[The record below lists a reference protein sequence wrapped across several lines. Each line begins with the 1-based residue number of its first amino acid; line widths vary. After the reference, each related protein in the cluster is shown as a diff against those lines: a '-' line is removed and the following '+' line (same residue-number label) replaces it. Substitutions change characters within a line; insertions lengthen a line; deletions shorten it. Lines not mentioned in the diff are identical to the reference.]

1 MTKLINKHSAG
12 LRKAEPTSVSQS
24 SIINYGYAKLATDGN
39 LKTFSQTNCGN
50 SLIWFRMG
58 FQRKYCFKSF
68 KIFHSHVK
76 HHELHSRERMAG
88 AELFVIETD
97 EGNNGELCDK
107 IELSRVREKL
117 PLILE
122 CPTVLCGNSV
132 ELRIEKE
139 NGCIH
144 MREIESYKIN
154 CREKSVFRTKDG
166 IYLCAGN
173 V

>member
-1 MTKLINKHSAG
+1 MY
-12 LRKAEPTSVSQS
+12 AER
-24 SIINYGYAKLATDGN
+24 ATDRN
-39 LKTFSQTNCGN
+39 LKTFASTNCGDEM
-50 SLIWFRMG
+50 IWFRMN
-58 FQRKYCFKSF
+58 FQSRHCFKSF
-68 KIFHSHVK
+68 KIHQSHL
-76 HHELHSRERMAG
+76 HELHSRERMAG
-88 AELFVIETD
+88 AELFVIDTNK
-97 EGNNGELCDK
+97 GNNKELCDR

-117 PLILE
+117 LLILE

-132 ELRIEKE
+132 ELRIEKK

-144 MREIESYKIN
+144 MKEIESYRIN

>member
-1 MTKLINKHSAG
+1 MAQ
-12 LRKAEPTSVSQS
+12 PTSAMQS
-24 SIINYGYAKLATDGN
+24 STYQSLYAKLAIDQNFQTGSHTD
-39 LKTFSQTNCGN
+39 CG
-50 SLIWFRMG
+50 SGPIWFRLD
-58 FQRKYCFKSF
+58 FQSRNCFKSF
-68 KIFHSHVK
+68 KIYQSHL
-76 HHELHSRERMAG
+76 HEHHSRERMAG
-88 AELFVIETD
+88 AELFVIDTD
-97 EGNNGELCDK
+97 KGNNEELCDK

-117 PLILE
+117 LLILE

-144 MREIESYKIN
+144 MIEIESYRIN

-173 V
+173 DLIEI